1 MSQTVEKYED
11 LLKTIVMMRHRTQLL
26 VERCVVAAD
35 PRLRSTLALVMDK
48 KHSLVELTELL
59 VPPCASEHMS
69 QSAAKN
75 E

>member
-1 MSQTVEKYED
+1 MSENVEKYDD

-26 VERCVVAAD
+26 IERCVVAAD

-59 VPPCASEHMS
+59 VPRASEHMS